1 MKCKVSMRQAGD
13 VLILDLAGPVTLG
26 EGTRQVRDAIKKL
39 VESGARY
46 ILLNF
51 QDISYLDSAGLGEL
65 VSAYTSVT
73 NAGGQIKLMHV
84 QSLVKQLLQ
93 ITKLYTVFTTYEDEK
108 LALQSF

>member
-1 MKCKVSMRQAGD
+1 MNCKVSMRQAGD

-73 NAGGQIKLMHV
+73 KAGGQIKLMHV
-84 QSLVKQLLQ
+84 QNLVKQLLQ
-93 ITKLYTVFTTYEDEK
+93 VTKLCTVFTTYEDEK
-108 LALQSF
+108 LALRSF